1 MQGFENDGLF
11 VELTHEEEASVAGG
25 AIFIPPLVVAAVK
38 VAVAVG
44 SVAGAISAVT
54 NVISRFSGWLGGRGN
69 GIIVGDRKGSSRD
82 LRRAGDVGDD
92 LPHGWNWGVRH
103 DGRWIAGG
111 YNGPKA

>member
-11 VELTHEEEASVAGG
+11 VELTNEEEASVMGG
-25 AIFIPPLVVAAVK
+25 AVPFAVVAAVK

-44 SVAGAISAVT
+44 SVFGAISAVT

-92 LPHGWNWGVRH
+92 LPHGWNWGVRN